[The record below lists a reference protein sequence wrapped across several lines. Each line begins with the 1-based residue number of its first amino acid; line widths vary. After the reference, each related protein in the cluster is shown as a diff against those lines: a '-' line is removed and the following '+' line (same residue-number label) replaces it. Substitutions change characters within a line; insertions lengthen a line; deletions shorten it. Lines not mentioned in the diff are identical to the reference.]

1 MTIPTPNILL
11 AEDNP
16 VNQKMTLI
24 VLKKLGLKADTANNG
39 QEVLTAMT
47 EHVYDLVLMDIQMP
61 EMDGIEATRIIRERW
76 THGPKIIVVT
86 SFEADMCRDLCYD
99 AGADDFL
106 NKPVRVDELGAAI
119 ERNLS
124 ITHPTMAHREPSNT
138 MDASLQAFSKS
149 PA

>member
-1 MTIPTPNILL
+1 MPTIPIPNILL

-39 QEVLTAMT
+39 KEVLTAMSD
-47 EHVYDLVLMDIQMP
+47 HVYDLVLMDIQMP

-76 THGPKIIVVT
+76 SHGPKIIVVT

-106 NKPVRVDELGAAI
+106 NKPVRIDELGAAI
-119 ERNLS
+119 KRNLS
-124 ITHPTMAHREPSNT
+124 IGHQAIAHHEHEP
-138 MDASLQAFSKS
+138 LLI
-149 PA
+149 

>member
-1 MTIPTPNILL
+1 MPTITTPNILL

-16 VNQKMTLI
+16 VNRKMTMI

-39 QEVLTAMT
+39 KEVLAAMV

-76 THGPKIIVVT
+76 QHGPKIIVVT
-86 SFEADMCRDLCYD
+86 SFDADLCRDLCYD

-106 NKPVRVDELGAAI
+106 NKPVRIDELGAAI

-124 ITHPTMAHREPSNT
+124 TGILA
-138 MDASLQAFSKS
+138 MDHQEHEALLT
-149 PA
+149 